1 MTGNKLYKMLV
12 CAALLTGALV
22 VRAEDGGSYSGFT
35 PYSMFG
41 LGNISAG
48 GSAYNNTM
56 GGVGI
61 ASRNNRFINSMNPAA
76 VTARDSLSF
85 MSDVSLSQM
94 NTIFRQ
100 GTMTSAAN
108 VFNMNN
114 FIISTPI
121 AGKLAMMAGVKP
133 FSTTGY
139 GYGYYDYDAELGSIA
154 NNYSGQGSLYQLFV
168 AAGYPIVGGLN
179 LGVEYIHYFGNIEKN
194 YTQGIADEAALGI
207 SKNEDMYIRSNS
219 AKFGLQYEQRI
230 GKKWKLCAGATYRLS
245 SNISGYL
252 TTSSGAGTSSV
263 TTVVDTLSLRAEPLK
278 IASELGL
285 GIAVNY
291 MNRLRAEIDYTR
303 ADWSN
308 TGYNTDIFTAGV
320 AESLRAGFEI
330 IPNPNEIRYYHRLIA
345 YRLGAYINRE
355 NCIVNGS
362 PVISRGITLGAT
374 LPVFRWYNG
383 VTLGLEVGQ
392 RGTLKNNLIRETYV
406 GFSFGVNLFDI
417 WFQKHQY
424 D

>member
-179 LGVEYIHYFGNIEKN
+179 LGVEYIHYFGNIEKT

-252 TTSSGAGTSSV
+252 TTTSGAGTSSV

-308 TGYNTDIFTAGV
+308 TGYY
-320 AESLRAGFEI
+320 R
-330 IPNPNEIRYYHRLIA
+330 RLIA
-345 YRLGAYINRE
+345 YRMGAYINRE

>member
-154 NNYSGQGSLYQLFV
+154 NNYSGQGSLYELFV

-179 LGVEYIHYFGNIEKN
+179 LGVE
-194 YTQGIADEAALGI
+194 
-207 SKNEDMYIRSNS
+207 
-219 AKFGLQYEQRI
+219 
-230 GKKWKLCAGATYRLS
+230 
-245 SNISGYL
+245 
-252 TTSSGAGTSSV
+252 
-263 TTVVDTLSLRAEPLK
+263 
-278 IASELGL
+278 
-285 GIAVNY
+285 
-291 MNRLRAEIDYTR
+291 
-303 ADWSN
+303 
-308 TGYNTDIFTAGV
+308 
-320 AESLRAGFEI
+320 
-330 IPNPNEIRYYHRLIA
+330 
-345 YRLGAYINRE
+345 
-355 NCIVNGS
+355 
-362 PVISRGITLGAT
+362 
-374 LPVFRWYNG
+374 
-383 VTLGLEVGQ
+383 
-392 RGTLKNNLIRETYV
+392 
-406 GFSFGVNLFDI
+406 
-417 WFQKHQY
+417 
-424 D
+424 